1 MTPLQITLVILL
13 LTIIAF
19 ASGEIPIAVIS
30 SGIMIALILTG
41 VRTPE
46 EAFSG
51 FINTNVVMFVA
62 MLQAG
67 RNRSRFCSLIYFE
80 TKRVIVYPKPNVDR

>member
-13 LTIIAF
+13 VTIIAF
-19 ASGEIPIAVIS
+19 ASGKIPIAVIS

-51 FINTNVVMFVA
+51 FVNTNVVMFVA
-62 MLQAG
+62 MFVIGAG
-67 RNRSRFCSLIYFE
+67 LLIFIVIKSTSIFRFTAY
-80 TKRVIVYPKPNVDR
+80 T